1 MDNRV
6 PAGSERASDLAP
18 VEELQHNT
26 SEVLEAA
33 PERLFVLEL
42 AAAAEGF
49 GVCGLLSFC
58 SPGIEGLGLQIVIA
72 QVPA

>member
-6 PAGSERASDLAP
+6 PAGSERASDLAT
-18 VEELQHNT
+18 VEELQQNT

-42 AAAAEGF
+42 AAA
-49 GVCGLLSFC
+49 S
-58 SPGIEGLGLQIVIA
+58 
-72 QVPA
+72 